1 MIPLNFVRI
10 ESLNSSERYL
20 PEISSQYLI
29 ELSHKYSDLPFNQFQ
44 NEYTDLCMKLS
55 NDVYSMN
62 KYWEKNMTHGE
73 FLNMLTKEQRILFG
87 LINFESQVNN
97 GGIYQFLFN
106 ELELSVLVLESLE
119 ILKFN
124 KLSEDYKA
132 VLKDYFFN
140 FETIEEIQ
148 KKFLESSYDWD
159 ERWNSFVEGYKII
172 KNVNFIESYFYETDF
187 IEEFQNKIKEFIKSN
202 LFGLCKII
210 D

>member
-106 ELELSVLVLESLE
+106 ELELSILVLESLE

-148 KKFLESSYDWD
+148 KKFLESSYDWN

-172 KNVNFIESYFYETDF
+172 KNVDFIESYFYETDF
-187 IEEFQNKIKEFIKSN
+187 IEEFQNRIKEFIKSN